1 MLYRIFY
8 DSDEGDSGWETV
20 EAPNIAAARRMI
32 ENRLSGIQGLE
43 LGTVEDITPSP
54 AGELKGDEQK
64 KKKEEEEEEE
74 EEEVVEIPNELG
86 GGGGTDWEALYRQQE
101 KDFKRMMDEAE
112 KRHQERMDEQTESFN
127 KRMENTVKTYTDQ
140 LNKWSNAIDMGKGA
154 GFDATKGKGQ
164 GPSDYSMYGFEGFN
178 PNERAVDSMSPD
190 DRRMLLEMQSPLASF
205 RQGMAAGLG
214 GGPQNYLAK
223 NYLERFM
230 NPAQTAYSVLGGMGG
245 SEGQDFQS
253 FVQNLFSGGS
263 PRASLGKMLG
273 GGLEQLAGTG
283 RAELAAMDPSE
294 RAYFEGLTRPDITQE
309 GGRANIEDVLG
320 LAYGTQAQRFSPLIL
335 QQMRRGLPSQDELWA
350 DFQTQAMTGGG
361 DPNFARFVQQQFGL

>member
-54 AGELKGDEQK
+54 AGELKGDDQK

-164 GPSDYSMYGFEGFN
+164 GPSDYSM
-178 PNERAVDSMSPD
+178 
-190 DRRMLLEMQSPLASF
+190 
-205 RQGMAAGLG
+205 
-214 GGPQNYLAK
+214 
-223 NYLERFM
+223 
-230 NPAQTAYSVLGGMGG
+230 
-245 SEGQDFQS
+245 
-253 FVQNLFSGGS
+253 
-263 PRASLGKMLG
+263 
-273 GGLEQLAGTG
+273 
-283 RAELAAMDPSE
+283 
-294 RAYFEGLTRPDITQE
+294 
-309 GGRANIEDVLG
+309 
-320 LAYGTQAQRFSPLIL
+320 
-335 QQMRRGLPSQDELWA
+335 
-350 DFQTQAMTGGG
+350 
-361 DPNFARFVQQQFGL
+361 